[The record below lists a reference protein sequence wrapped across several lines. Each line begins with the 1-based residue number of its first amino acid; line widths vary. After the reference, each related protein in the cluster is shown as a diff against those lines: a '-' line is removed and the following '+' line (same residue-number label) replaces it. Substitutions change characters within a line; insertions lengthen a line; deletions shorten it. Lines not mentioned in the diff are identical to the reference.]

1 MRIFLPMVQLTQ
13 FNIASAGFIHKFAAV
28 VKKLNLT
35 TYTMEKDHLFE
46 LAENYIS
53 QTGISV
59 FLTGRAGTG
68 KTTFLKYIVEN
79 TPKRCVVL
87 APTGV
92 AAINAGGVT
101 IHSFFQLP
109 LCPYLPDVKEL
120 ITEYQMPDAHR
131 QLKKEKVKIIKTLDL
146 LIIDEISMVR
156 ADLLDSVDAV
166 MRRYR
171 RNDKPF
177 GGVQVLMIGDAHQ
190 LPPVV
195 TEQDEPWLKRVYPSP
210 FFFHSKVMQRL
221 QYITIEL
228 QTVYRQLDTS
238 FLDILNSIRD
248 GRMDNAT
255 YRLLNSRLDPR
266 FNPDDTIAV
275 SGNRWIRLTTHNR
288 QADNINQ
295 QKLEALKTRLY
306 TFYAEIEGDFPEN
319 SLPAEKVLQLKEG
332 AQVMFLR
339 NDSREGRFY
348 NGKIAT
354 VTEIDYDGI
363 TVTDENGDEINVP
376 LEKWEN
382 IQYDIDKETKEI
394 VPKVEGTFSQYPL
407 RAAWAVT
414 IHKSQGLTFDH
425 VIIDAAS
432 AFTFGQVYVALSR
445 CRTLEG
451 IVLSSPIS
459 QSCLFNNSDVSGF
472 HDQFMPVTEMERQLE
487 ASRSA
492 YFMSTLKDCFSFS
505 ELERLIGWA
514 GGVFKNH
521 LKNTYPEQTARMEE
535 NRIRIR
541 DMEFVAEKF
550 RRELDRIGADDRP
563 RINERVSKAAGYFM
577 PILMDAAS
585 EVTPIMSVSIDNKEV
600 KKTLTEASGELLPQ
614 LYMHLQSMKE
624 IQERGFSIESYLR
637 IRNDALLSSK
647 TKTSIKKIKEPKPVK
662 EKVVK
667 TKPTIEE
674 IYSDNRHPELI
685 QPLIDW
691 RTEQYMAQ
699 NIRAYWVITQRTL
712 LEIADTCP
720 TTKEELL
727 QVNGFGPA
735 KWKQYGE
742 EILELIKL
750 HRTH

>member
-1 MRIFLPMVQLTQ
+1 M
-13 FNIASAGFIHKFAAV
+13 N
-28 VKKLNLT
+28 
-35 TYTMEKDHLFE
+35 KDHLFE

-120 ITEYQMPDAHR
+120 VTEYQLPEAHR
-131 QLKKEKVKIIKTLDL
+131 QLRKEKVKIIKTLDL

-156 ADLLDSVDAV
+156 ADLLDAVDAV

-171 RNDKPF
+171 HNSKPF
-177 GGVQVLMIGDAHQ
+177 GGIQLLMIGDAHQ

-195 TEQDEPWLKRVYPSP
+195 TDQDEPWLKKVYQSP
-210 FFFHSKVMQRL
+210 FFFHSKVMRQL
-221 QYITIEL
+221 KYVTIEL
-228 QTVYRQLDTS
+228 QTVYRQSDTS
-238 FLDILNSIRD
+238 FLDILNNIR
-248 GRMDNAT
+248 GGVMDNVT
-255 YRLLNSRLDPR
+255 YRMLNSRLDPR
-266 FNPDDTIAV
+266 FNPDDTIAP
-275 SGNRWIRLTTHNR
+275 SGKRWIRLTTHNR
-288 QADNINQ
+288 QADSINQ
-295 QKLEALKTRLY
+295 EKMEALKTRLY
-306 TFYAEIEGDFPEN
+306 TFYAEIEGNFPEN
-319 SLPAEKVLQLKEG
+319 TLPAEKVLQLKEG

-339 NDSREGRFY
+339 NDSREGRYY

-354 VTEIDYDGI
+354 VTAIDYDDGI
-363 TVTDENGDEINVP
+363 TVTDENDDEINVP

-382 IQYDIDKETKEI
+382 IQYEIDKETKEI
-394 VPKVEGTFSQYPL
+394 VPKVEGTFIQYPL

-414 IHKSQGLTFDH
+414 IHKSQGLTFDN

-472 HDQFMPVTEMERQLE
+472 HEHFLPVSEMERQLE
-487 ASRSA
+487 ASQA
-492 YFMSTLKDCFSFS
+492 EYFMTILKDCFSFS
-505 ELERLIGWA
+505 ELERLTGWA
-514 GGVFKNH
+514 AGIFNNH
-521 LKNTYPEQTARMEE
+521 LKNTYPEQSLKMEE
-535 NRIRIR
+535 NRRRIR
-541 DMEFVAEKF
+541 DVETVAEKF
-550 RRELDRIGADDRP
+550 QHELDRIGLNDKAHLD
-563 RINERVSKAAGYFM
+563 ERVAKAAGYFL
-577 PILMDAAS
+577 PILIETAS
-585 EVTPIMSVSIDNKEV
+585 DVTPILSVSIDNKEV
-600 KKTLTEASGELLPQ
+600 KKSLTEASSELLPE
-614 LYMHLQSMKE
+614 LSKHLQSMKE
-624 IQERGFSIESYLR
+624 ILENGFTIESYLK
-637 IRNDALLSSK
+637 IRNDALLSSNP
-647 TKTSIKKIKEPKPVK
+647 KTSIKKIKEPKPVK

-667 TKPTIEE
+667 AKPTIEE

-691 RTEQYMAQ
+691 RTEKYIAQ
-699 NIRAYWVITQRTL
+699 NIRAYWVLTQRTL

-727 QVNGFGPA
+727 AVNGFGPA

-742 EILELIKL
+742 EILQLIAL
-750 HRTH
+750 HRKK

>member
-1 MRIFLPMVQLTQ
+1 M
-13 FNIASAGFIHKFAAV
+13 K
-28 VKKLNLT
+28 
-35 TYTMEKDHLFE
+35 KDHLFE
-46 LAENYIS
+46 LAESYIS

-79 TPKRCVVL
+79 SPKRSVVL

-120 ITEYQMPDAHR
+120 VTEYQMPEAHR
-131 QLKKEKVKIIKTLDL
+131 QLRKEKVRIIRTLDL

-156 ADLLDSVDAV
+156 ADLLDAVDAV

-171 RNDKPF
+171 HNSLPF
-177 GGVQVLMIGDAHQ
+177 GGVQLLMIGDAHQ

-195 TEQDEPWLKRVYPSP
+195 TEQDEPWLKKVYPSP

-221 QYITIEL
+221 NYVTIEL
-228 QTVYRQLDTS
+228 QTVYRQSDTS
-238 FLDILNSIRD
+238 FLDILNNIR
-248 GRMDNAT
+248 GGQMDNAT

-266 FNPDDTIAV
+266 FDPDDTVAV

-288 QADNINQ
+288 QADSINQ
-295 QKLEALKTRLY
+295 QKMNALESRLY
-306 TFYAEIEGDFPEN
+306 TFYAEEEGNFPEN

-339 NDSREGRFY
+339 NDSRENRYY

-354 VTEIDYDGI
+354 VTEINYDDGI
-363 TVTDENGDEINVP
+363 TVTDENGVEISVP

-382 IQYDIDKETKEI
+382 IQYEIDKETNEI
-394 VPKVEGTFSQYPL
+394 IPKVEGTFTQYPL

-459 QSCLFNNSDVSGF
+459 QSCLFNNSDVSSF

-487 ASRSA
+487 ASRST
-492 YFMSTLKDCFSFS
+492 YFMNILKECFSFG
-505 ELERLIGWA
+505 ELERLTGWA
-514 GGVFKNH
+514 GGIFKNH
-521 LKNTYPEQTARMEE
+521 LISTYPEQTARLEE
-535 NRIRIR
+535 NRTRIR
-541 DMEFVAEKF
+541 DIEKVAEIF
-550 RRELDRIGADDRP
+550 RRELDRIGAENRT
-563 RINERVSKAAGYFM
+563 RINERIEKAAGYFL
-577 PILMDAAS
+577 PVLIDAAS
-585 EVTPIMSVSIDNKEV
+585 DITPVMSVSVDNKEV
-600 KKTLTEASGELLPQ
+600 KKTLSEASDELLPE
-614 LYMHLQSMKE
+614 LSLRIQSMKAVLE
-624 IQERGFSIESYLR
+624 SGFSIESYLK
-637 IRNDALLSSK
+637 IRNDAILTPQSK
-647 TKTSIKKIKEPKPVK
+647 SNGKRTK
-662 EKVVK
+662 EK
-667 TKPTIEE
+667 KPAPEKNRPDISE
-674 IYSDNRHPELI
+674 IYSNNRHPELI
-685 QPLIDW
+685 EPLTEW
-691 RTEQYMAQ
+691 RTAQYISK
-699 NIRAYWVITQRTL
+699 NIPAYCVLSQRAL

-720 TTKEELL
+720 TTKAELL
-727 QVNGFGPA
+727 AVNGFGPV

-742 EILELIKL
+742 EILKIVSENRL
-750 HRTH
+750 

>member
-1 MRIFLPMVQLTQ
+1 MSELLFSPLGLHYIC
-13 FNIASAGFIHKFAAV
+13 NIND
-28 VKKLNLT
+28 LN
-35 TYTMEKDHLFE
+35 TMNKDNLFK
-46 LAENYIS
+46 LAESYIS

-109 LCPYLPDVKEL
+109 LCPYLPQVKEL
-120 ITEYQMPDAHR
+120 ITEYQLPEARR
-131 QLKKEKVKIIKTLDL
+131 QLRKEKVKIIKTLDL
-146 LIIDEISMVR
+146 LIIDEVSMVR
-156 ADLLDSVDAV
+156 ADLLDAVDNV

-171 RNDKPF
+171 RNNKPF
-177 GGVQVLMIGDAHQ
+177 GGVQLLMIGDAHQ

-195 TEQDEPWLKRVYPSP
+195 TEQDEPWLKKVYRSP
-210 FFFHSKVMQRL
+210 FFFHSKVMQQL
-221 QYITIEL
+221 KYVTIEL
-228 QTVYRQLDTS
+228 QTVYRQSDTS
-238 FLDILNSIRD
+238 FLNILNSIR
-248 GRMDNAT
+248 GGVMDNAT
-255 YRLLNSRLDPR
+255 YRMLNSRLDPR
-266 FNPDDTIAV
+266 FNPDDSIAV
-275 SGNRWIRLTTHNR
+275 SGRRWIRLTTHNR
-288 QADNINQ
+288 QADSINQ
-295 QKLEALKTRLY
+295 QKMEALETRLY
-306 TFYAEIEGDFPEN
+306 TFYAGIEGNFPEN
-319 SLPAEKVLQLKEG
+319 TLPAEKVLQLKEG

-339 NDSREGRFY
+339 NDSREGRYY

-354 VTEIDYDGI
+354 VTSIDYDDGI

-376 LEKWEN
+376 IEKWEN
-382 IQYDIDKETKEI
+382 IRYEIDKDTKEI

-414 IHKSQGLTFDH
+414 IHKSQGLTFDN

-432 AFTFGQVYVALSR
+432 AFSFGQVYVALSR

-472 HDQFMPVTEMERQLE
+472 HEQFLPVYEMERQLE
-487 ASRSA
+487 ASRA
-492 YFMSTLKDCFSFS
+492 EYYMNILKECFTFS
-505 ELERLIGWA
+505 GLERLTGWA
-514 GGVFKNH
+514 GGIFNNH
-521 LKNTYPEQTARMEE
+521 LKNTYPEQTARIEE
-535 NRIRIR
+535 NRRKVR
-541 DMEFVAEKF
+541 DIEKVADAF
-550 RRELDRIGADDRP
+550 RRELDRIGPDNKP
-563 RINERVSKAAGYFM
+563 LLEERLGKAAGYFL
-577 PILMDAAS
+577 PILIEVAS
-585 EVTPIMSVSIDNKEV
+585 DVPPVLSVSIDNKEV
-600 KKTLTEASGELLPQ
+600 KKSLTEASEELLPE
-614 LYMHLQSMKE
+614 LSIHLESMKE
-624 IQERGFSIESYLR
+624 ILEDGFSIESYLR

-647 TKTSIKKIKEPKPVK
+647 PKTSVKKIKEPKPLK
-662 EKVVK
+662 EKVTK
-667 TKPTIEE
+667 PKPTIEE

-691 RTEQYMAQ
+691 RTEQYLEQ
-699 NIRAYWVITQRTL
+699 NIRAYWVLTQRTL

-727 QVNGFGPA
+727 AVSGFGPA

-742 EILELIKL
+742 QILDLIAK
-750 HRTH
+750 HKK

>member
-1 MRIFLPMVQLTQ
+1 M
-13 FNIASAGFIHKFAAV
+13 N
-28 VKKLNLT
+28 
-35 TYTMEKDHLFE
+35 KDHLFE
-46 LAENYIS
+46 FAENYVS

-109 LCPYLPDVKEL
+109 LCLYLPDVKEL
-120 ITEYQMPDAHR
+120 VTEYQLPEAHR
-131 QLKKEKVKIIKTLDL
+131 QLRKEKVKIIKTMDL

-156 ADLLDSVDAV
+156 ADLLDAVDAV

-171 RNDKPF
+171 HNKRPF
-177 GGVQVLMIGDAHQ
+177 GGVQLLMIGDAHQ

-195 TEQDEPWLKRVYPSP
+195 TDQDEPWLKKVYPSP

-221 QYITIEL
+221 HYVTIEL
-228 QTVYRQLDTS
+228 QTVYRQSDSS
-238 FLDILNSIRD
+238 FLNILNNIRD
-248 GRMDNAT
+248 GHMDNET
-255 YRLLNSRLDPR
+255 YRLLNNRLDPR
-266 FNPDDTIAV
+266 FDPDDTTV
-275 SGNRWIRLTTHNR
+275 VTGNRWIRLTTHNR
-288 QADNINQ
+288 QADSINQ
-295 QKLEALKTRLY
+295 QKMDALKTQVF
-306 TFYAEIEGDFPEN
+306 TFYAQTEGNFPEN
-319 SLPAEKVLQLKEG
+319 ALPAEKVLMLKEG

-339 NDSREGRFY
+339 NDSREGRYY

-354 VTEIDYDGI
+354 VTEIDYDDGI

-382 IQYDIDKETKEI
+382 IQYEIDKDTKEI
-394 VPKVEGTFSQYPL
+394 VPKVEGTFTQYPL

-414 IHKSQGLTFDH
+414 IHKSQGLTFDN

-432 AFTFGQVYVALSR
+432 AFSFGQVYVALSR

-451 IVLSSPIS
+451 IVLNSPIS

-472 HDQFMPVTEMERQLE
+472 HEKFMPVSEMEQQLE
-487 ASRSA
+487 SSREE
-492 YFMSTLKDCFSFS
+492 YFMNILKECFTFG

-514 GGVFKNH
+514 GGVFNNH
-521 LKNTYPEQTARMEE
+521 LKNTYPDQTMRMEE
-535 NRIRIR
+535 NRRKVR
-541 DMEFVAEKF
+541 DIEKVAETF
-550 RRELDRIGADDRP
+550 RRELDRIGPNDRP
-563 RINERVSKAAGYFM
+563 RLNDRVSKAAGYFL
-577 PILMDAAS
+577 PILISVAS
-585 EVTPIMSVSIDNKEV
+585 DVTPILSVSIDNKDV
-600 KKTLTEASGELLPQ
+600 KKTLSEASEELLPE
-614 LYMHLQSMKE
+614 LSMHLQCMKE
-624 IQERGFSIESYLR
+624 ILEKGFSIESYLK
-637 IRNDALLSSK
+637 IRNDAILSSNPK
-647 TKTSIKKIKEPKPVK
+647 TTIKKIKDPKPVR
-662 EKVVK
+662 EKTAK
-667 TKPTIEE
+667 SKPSIEE

-691 RTEQYMAQ
+691 RTEKYIAQ
-699 NIRAYWVITQRTL
+699 NIRAYWVLTQRTL

-727 QVNGFGPA
+727 AVNGFGPA
-735 KWKQYGE
+735 KWKQYGQ
-742 EILELIKL
+742 EILDLIAKHKTFSYHEKNNPLLL
-750 HRTH
+750 HLTSGGDV

>member
-1 MRIFLPMVQLTQ
+1 M
-13 FNIASAGFIHKFAAV
+13 K
-28 VKKLNLT
+28 
-35 TYTMEKDHLFE
+35 KDHLFE

-109 LCPYLPDVKEL
+109 LCPYLPDVEEL
-120 ITEYQMPDAHR
+120 VTEYQLPDAQR
-131 QLKKEKVKIIKTLDL
+131 QLRKEKVRIIRTLDL

-156 ADLLDSVDAV
+156 ADLMDSVDAV

-171 RNDKPF
+171 KNDQPF

-195 TEQDEPWLKRVYPSP
+195 TDQDEPWLKKVYKSP

-221 QYITIEL
+221 KYVTIEL
-228 QTVYRQLDTS
+228 ETVYRQSDIT
-238 FLDILNSIRD
+238 FLDILNTIR
-248 GRMDNAT
+248 GGVMDDKT

-266 FNPDDTIAV
+266 FNPDDSQSV
-275 SGNRWIRLTTHNR
+275 QNERWIRLTTHNR
-288 QADNINQ
+288 QADTINQ
-295 QKLEALKTRLY
+295 EKMSALKTRLH
-306 TFYAEIEGDFPEN
+306 TFYAEIEGNFPEN
-319 SLPAEKVLQLKEG
+319 TLPAEKVLQLKEG

-339 NDSREGRFY
+339 NDSREGRYY
-348 NGKIAT
+348 NGMIAT
-354 VTEIDYDGI
+354 VTSLDYDDGI
-363 TVTDENGDEINVP
+363 TVTDENGDEITVP

-382 IQYDIDKETKEI
+382 IKYEIDKETKEI
-394 VPKVEGTFSQYPL
+394 TPVVDGTFTQYPL

-432 AFTFGQVYVALSR
+432 AFSFGQVYVALSR

-459 QSCLFNNSDVSGF
+459 QSCLYNNSDVSGF
-472 HDQFMPVTEMERQLE
+472 HDEFLPVSEMEKGLE
-487 ASRSA
+487 EARNT
-492 YFMSTLKDCFSFS
+492 YLMNTLKDCFSFA
-505 ELERLIGWA
+505 ELVRLVGWTD
-514 GGVFKNH
+514 GIFRNH
-521 LKNTYPEQTARMEE
+521 LKNTYPDQTETLE
-535 NRIRIR
+535 NNRRRVR
-541 DMEFVAEKF
+541 DIEDVAEKF
-550 RRELDRIGADDRP
+550 RRELERIGCQNQEHL
-563 RINERVSKAAGYFM
+563 NERVSKAAEYFL
-577 PILMDAAS
+577 PLLAEIAS
-585 EVTPIMSVSIDNKEV
+585 QIIPIMSVSVDNKEV
-600 KKTLTEASGELLPQ
+600 KSTLTEASGELLPE
-614 LYMHLQSMKE
+614 LSLRIQSMKMIRE
-624 IQERGFSIESYLR
+624 SGFSIESFLK
-637 IRNDALLSSK
+637 IRNDVVLSS
-647 TKTSIKKIKEPKPVK
+647 TSELKKKSKKSADKSI
-662 EKVVK
+662 K

-674 IYSDNRHPELI
+674 IYSDNHHPELI

-691 RTEQYMAQ
+691 RTEQYISQ
-699 NIRAYWVITQRTL
+699 NIRAYWVLTQRTL

-720 TTKEELL
+720 STKEELL
-727 QVNGFGPA
+727 AISGFGPG
-735 KWKQYGE
+735 KWKQYGQ
-742 EILELIKL
+742 EILDLIAQHKK
-750 HRTH
+750 

>member
-1 MRIFLPMVQLTQ
+1 M
-13 FNIASAGFIHKFAAV
+13 K
-28 VKKLNLT
+28 
-35 TYTMEKDHLFE
+35 KDHLFE
-46 LAENYIS
+46 LAEKYIS
-53 QTGISV
+53 ETGISV

-120 ITEYQMPDAHR
+120 VTEYQMPEAHR
-131 QLKKEKVKIIKTLDL
+131 QLRKEKVKIIRTLDL

-156 ADLLDSVDAV
+156 ADLMDSIDAV

-171 RNDKPF
+171 KNDLPF

-195 TEQDEPWLKRVYPSP
+195 TEQDEPWLKKVYKSP

-221 QYITIEL
+221 RYVTIEL
-228 QTVYRQLDTS
+228 ETVYRQSDTT
-238 FLDILNSIRD
+238 FLDILNNIR
-248 GRMDNAT
+248 GGVMDNST

-266 FNPDDTIAV
+266 FNPDDSFA
-275 SGNRWIRLTTHNR
+275 SKNQRWIRLTTHNR
-288 QADNINQ
+288 QADTINQ
-295 QKLEALKTRLY
+295 EKMSALKTRLH
-306 TFYAEIEGDFPEN
+306 TFYAEIEGNFPEN
-319 SLPAEKVLQLKEG
+319 ALPAEKTLQLKEG

-339 NDSREGRFY
+339 NDSREGRYY
-348 NGKIAT
+348 NGMIAT
-354 VTEIDYDGI
+354 VTELDYDGI

-382 IQYDIDKETKEI
+382 IQYEIDKETKEI
-394 VPKVEGTFSQYPL
+394 TPIVEGTFTQYPL

-432 AFTFGQVYVALSR
+432 AFSFGQVYVALSR

-472 HDQFMPVTEMERQLE
+472 HDEFMPVSEMERGLQE
-487 ASRSA
+487 AREA
-492 YFMSTLKDCFSFS
+492 YFMNILNECFSFS
-505 ELERLIGWA
+505 ELVRLVGWT
-514 GGVFKNH
+514 GGIFNSH
-521 LKNTYPEQTARMEE
+521 LKNTYPEQTEKLE
-535 NRIRIR
+535 NNRRRIR
-541 DMEFVAEKF
+541 DLEDIAEKF
-550 RRELDRIGADDRP
+550 RRELERIGCSDREHLD
-563 RINERVSKAAGYFM
+563 ERVSKAAGYFM
-577 PILMDAAS
+577 PFLAECAA
-585 EVTPIMSVSIDNKEV
+585 EVTPILSVSVDNNEV
-600 KKTLTEASGELLPQ
+600 KKTLADASGELIPELSFRIQ
-614 LYMHLQSMKE
+614 TMKKILE
-624 IQERGFSIESYLR
+624 SGFSIESFLN
-637 IRNDALLSSK
+637 IRNDIMLSTPSELKKKQKKESK
-647 TKTSIKKIKEPKPVK
+647 TAVEK
-662 EKVVK
+662 EKK
-667 TKPTIEE
+667 SKPDISQ
-674 IYSDNRHPELI
+674 IYSNNRHPELI
-685 QPLIDW
+685 EPLTEW
-691 RTEQYMAQ
+691 RTEQYLSQ
-699 NIRAYWVITQRTL
+699 NIRAYWVLTQRTL

-720 TTKEELL
+720 STKEELL
-727 QVNGFGPA
+727 AVNGFGPA

-742 EILELIKL
+742 ELLALIAK
-750 HRTH
+750 HKK

>member
-1 MRIFLPMVQLTQ
+1 M
-13 FNIASAGFIHKFAAV
+13 K
-28 VKKLNLT
+28 
-35 TYTMEKDHLFE
+35 KDHLFE
-46 LAENYIS
+46 LAEKYIS
-53 QTGISV
+53 ETGISV

-120 ITEYQMPDAHR
+120 VTEYQMPEAHR
-131 QLKKEKVKIIKTLDL
+131 QLRKEKVKIIRTLDL

-156 ADLLDSVDAV
+156 ADLMDSIDAV

-171 RNDKPF
+171 KNDLPF

-195 TEQDEPWLKRVYPSP
+195 TEQDEPWLKKVYKSP

-221 QYITIEL
+221 RYVTIEL
-228 QTVYRQLDTS
+228 ETVYRQSDTT
-238 FLDILNSIRD
+238 FLDILNNIR
-248 GRMDNAT
+248 GGVMDNST

-266 FNPDDTIAV
+266 FNPDDSFA
-275 SGNRWIRLTTHNR
+275 SKNQRWIRLTTHNR
-288 QADNINQ
+288 QADTINQ
-295 QKLEALKTRLY
+295 EKMSALKTRLH
-306 TFYAEIEGDFPEN
+306 TFYAEIEGNFPEN
-319 SLPAEKVLQLKEG
+319 ALPAEKTLQLKEG

-339 NDSREGRFY
+339 NDSREGRYY
-348 NGKIAT
+348 NGMIAT
-354 VTEIDYDGI
+354 VTELDYDGI

-382 IQYDIDKETKEI
+382 IQYEIDKETKEI
-394 VPKVEGTFSQYPL
+394 TPVVEGTFTQYPL

-432 AFTFGQVYVALSR
+432 AFSFGQVYVALSR

-472 HDQFMPVTEMERQLE
+472 HDEFMPVSEMERGLQE
-487 ASRSA
+487 ARES
-492 YFMSTLKDCFSFS
+492 YFMNILNECFSFS
-505 ELERLIGWA
+505 ELVRLVGWT
-514 GGVFKNH
+514 GGIFNSH
-521 LKNTYPEQTARMEE
+521 LKNTYPEQTEKLE
-535 NRIRIR
+535 NNRRRIR
-541 DMEFVAEKF
+541 DLEDIAEKF
-550 RRELDRIGADDRP
+550 RRELERIGCSDREHLD
-563 RINERVSKAAGYFM
+563 ERVSKAAGYFM
-577 PILMDAAS
+577 PLLAECAA
-585 EVTPIMSVSIDNKEV
+585 EVTPILSVSVDNNEV
-600 KKTLTEASGELLPQ
+600 KKTLADASGELIPELSFRIQ
-614 LYMHLQSMKE
+614 TMKKILE
-624 IQERGFSIESYLR
+624 SGFSIESFLN
-637 IRNDALLSSK
+637 IRNDIMLSTPSELKKKQKKESK
-647 TKTSIKKIKEPKPVK
+647 TAVEK
-662 EKVVK
+662 EKK
-667 TKPTIEE
+667 SKPDISQ
-674 IYSDNRHPELI
+674 IYSNNRHPELI
-685 QPLIDW
+685 EPLTEW
-691 RTEQYMAQ
+691 RTEQYLSQ
-699 NIRAYWVITQRTL
+699 NIRAYWVLTQRTL

-720 TTKEELL
+720 STKEELL
-727 QVNGFGPA
+727 AVNGFGPA

-742 EILELIKL
+742 ELLALIAK
-750 HRTH
+750 HKK

>member
-1 MRIFLPMVQLTQ
+1 M
-13 FNIASAGFIHKFAAV
+13 
-28 VKKLNLT
+28 KKDN
-35 TYTMEKDHLFE
+35 LFE

-120 ITEYQMPDAHR
+120 VTEYQMPESHR
-131 QLKKEKVKIIKTLDL
+131 QLRKEKLKIIKTLDL

-156 ADLLDSVDAV
+156 ADLLDAVDAA
-166 MRRYR
+166 MRKYR
-171 RNDKPF
+171 RNDNPF

-195 TEQDEPWLKRVYPSP
+195 TEQEEPWLKKVYPSP
-210 FFFHSKVMQRL
+210 FFFHSKVFRRL
-221 QYITIEL
+221 QYVTIEL
-228 QTVYRQLDTS
+228 QTVYRQSDTA
-238 FLDILNSIRD
+238 FLNILNSIR
-248 GRMDNAT
+248 GGVMDNAT
-255 YRLLNSRLDPR
+255 YRELNSRFDPM
-266 FNPDDTIAV
+266 FDPDDSAAPAG
-275 SGNRWIRLTTHNR
+275 SKWIRLTTHNR

-295 QKLEALKTRLY
+295 QKMSALKSRLHI
-306 TFYAEIEGDFPEN
+306 FYADIEGTFPDN
-319 SLPAEKVLQLKEG
+319 SLPAEKTLQLKEG

-339 NDSREGRFY
+339 NDSREGRYY

-354 VTEIDYDGI
+354 ITEIDDENGI
-363 TVTDENGDEINVP
+363 TVTDENGDEIQVP
-376 LEKWEN
+376 REKWEN
-382 IQYDIDKETKEI
+382 IQYEIDKETKEI
-394 VPKVEGTFSQYPL
+394 VPKVEGTFIQYPL

-432 AFTFGQVYVALSR
+432 AFSFGQVYVALSR

-459 QSCLFNNSDVSGF
+459 QSCLYNNADVSQF
-472 HDQFMPVTEMERQLE
+472 HDEFMPVSEMERQLE
-487 ASRSA
+487 SSRQE
-492 YFMSTLKDCFSFS
+492 YFMTILKECFSFG
-505 ELERLIGWA
+505 ELVRLSGWA
-514 GGVFKNH
+514 GGIFQKD
-521 LKNTYPEQTARMEE
+521 LKSTYPEQTARMEE
-535 NRIRIR
+535 CRCKIR
-541 DMEFVAEKF
+541 DMEEVAVKF
-550 RRELDRIGADDRP
+550 RAELDRIGADNRDYL
-563 RINERVSKAAGYFM
+563 NERISKASGYFL
-577 PILMDAAS
+577 PILADVAS
-585 EVTPIMSVSIDNKEV
+585 VTVPVMSVSADNKDV
-600 KKTLTEASGELLPQ
+600 QKNLSDASAELLPQ
-614 LYMHLQSMKE
+614 LTLFIECMKKIAE
-624 IQERGFSIESYLR
+624 SGFSIEMYLNT
-637 IRNDALLSSK
+637 RNEIVLNDGK
-647 TKTSIKKIKEPKPVK
+647 GRKKRK
-662 EKVVK
+662 EKEK
-667 TKPTIEE
+667 EKEKKEKPDISQ
-674 IYSDNRHPELI
+674 IYAGNRHPELI
-685 QPLIDW
+685 VPLTEW

-699 NIRAYWVITQRTL
+699 NIRAYWVLTQRTL

-727 QVNGFGPA
+727 AVNGFGPA

-742 EILELIKL
+742 DILELIARYRKD
-750 HRTH
+750 

>member
-1 MRIFLPMVQLTQ
+1 M
-13 FNIASAGFIHKFAAV
+13 N
-28 VKKLNLT
+28 
-35 TYTMEKDHLFE
+35 KDHLFE
-46 LAENYIS
+46 LAEEYVS

-120 ITEYQMPDAHR
+120 VTEYQLPEARR
-131 QLKKEKVKIIKTLDL
+131 QLRKEKVRIIRTLDL

-156 ADLLDSVDAV
+156 ADLLDAVDAV

-171 RNDKPF
+171 RNDRPF
-177 GGVQVLMIGDAHQ
+177 GGVQLLMIGDAHQ

-195 TEQDEPWLKRVYPSP
+195 TDSEEPWLKKVYPSP
-210 FFFHSKVMQRL
+210 FFFHSKVMQHL
-221 QYITIEL
+221 KYVTIEL
-228 QTVYRQLDTS
+228 QTVYRQSDTS
-238 FLDILNSIRD
+238 FLEILNSIR
-248 GRMDNAT
+248 GGVMDNAT

-266 FNPDDTIAV
+266 FNPDDSVAV
-275 SGNRWIRLTTHNR
+275 SGGRWIRLTTHNR
-288 QADNINQ
+288 QADSINE
-295 QKLEALKTRLY
+295 QKMNELGTRLH
-306 TFYAEIEGDFPEN
+306 TFYAEIEGTFPEN
-319 SLPAEKVLQLKEG
+319 TLPAEKVLQIKEG

-339 NDSREGRFY
+339 NDSREGRYY

-354 VTEIDYDGI
+354 VTSVDYDDGI

-376 LEKWEN
+376 IEKWEN
-382 IQYDIDKETKEI
+382 IQYEIDKETKEI

-414 IHKSQGLTFDH
+414 IHKSQGLTFER

-432 AFTFGQVYVALSR
+432 AFSFGQVYVALSR
-445 CRTLEG
+445 CRTLDG

-472 HDQFMPVTEMERQLE
+472 HEKFMPVTEMERQLE
-487 ASRSA
+487 ASRGE
-492 YFMSTLKDCFSFS
+492 YFMDILKDCFSFS
-505 ELERLIGWA
+505 ELERVIGWA
-514 GGVFKNH
+514 GGIFNNH
-521 LKNTYPEQTARMEE
+521 LRNTYPEQTARMED
-535 NRIRIR
+535 NRRKIR
-541 DMEFVAEKF
+541 DMEKVGEAF
-550 RRELDRIGADDRP
+550 RRELDRIGPNDMP
-563 RINERVSKAAGYFM
+563 RIKERISKAAGYFL
-577 PILMDAAS
+577 PILIDVAS
-585 EVTPIMSVSIDNKEV
+585 DVTPLMSVSVDNKEV
-600 KKTLTEASGELLPQ
+600 KKTLAEASAELLPE
-614 LYMHLQSMKE
+614 LSVRLQSMRE
-624 IQERGFSIESYLR
+624 ILENGFSIGSYLR

-647 TKTSIKKIKEPKPVK
+647 PKTSVKKIKEPKPVK
-662 EKVVK
+662 EKEIK

-691 RTEQYMAQ
+691 RTEQYIAQ
-699 NIRAYWVITQRTL
+699 NIRAYWVLTQRTL

-727 QVNGFGPA
+727 AVNGFGPA

-742 EILELIKL
+742 QILELIARHKK
-750 HRTH
+750 